1 LREGG
6 AVLCSFIDWFL
17 LLLVARCL
25 LACLVSLSRVSC
37 LSCTC
42 GSMADAPAYGYL
54 IDHCQVLT
62 QRYQGSGFRPR
73 DRSAFVLA
81 SPYTS
86 RSTATTPEVADSLTR
101 RIIQAHGQL
110 VRHCFTSS
118 IEPSAATVEIPV
130 DAAVGDTGRLCG
142 KRTRE
147 QAAVSDA
154 SPSPVQRPDLLAWA
168 ASIAAISRFQQ
179 RHSIRN
185 SHGDDEDQ
193 DEDDN
198 AIVFEDEAS
207 TIVPTTTSIDSSELF
222 DRMIRNSS
230 SSRAVRISALSSN
243 TVIIMPPRSAF
254 VMV

>member
-1 LREGG
+1 
-6 AVLCSFIDWFL
+6 
-17 LLLVARCL
+17 
-25 LACLVSLSRVSC
+25 
-37 LSCTC
+37 
-42 GSMADAPAYGYL
+42 
-54 IDHCQVLT
+54 
-62 QRYQGSGFRPR
+62 
-73 DRSAFVLA
+73 
-81 SPYTS
+81 
-86 RSTATTPEVADSLTR
+86 
-101 RIIQAHGQL
+101 
-110 VRHCFTSS
+110 
-118 IEPSAATVEIPV
+118 
-130 DAAVGDTGRLCG
+130 
-142 KRTRE
+142 
-147 QAAVSDA
+147 
-154 SPSPVQRPDLLAWA
+154 VQRPDLLAWA